1 MMTPGLARPIY
12 PPTRS
17 PSLYAPAHGPIAPRS
32 DPAGRAR
39 SNDGAYSPLQSPTIA
54 PSYRSRQPSLGTT
67 KPEGLPENTHQA
79 FLASTSEQPSCFSSS
94 APANS
99 AIPFPLASPSSQW
112 SISQEKAILTTLTIL
127 ASLLA
132 GTSTSLLS
140 FYRNSKHA
148 PEIVSALTY
157 AAIGLEIW
165 GSVVA
170 AATMIIAISLEAA
183 CVEREAHR
191 HHKGK
196 AVYQGASE
204 EAGVQATYAPLRAS
218 YLRQNEAT
226 RLSPLTLKVLDNL
239 TLTCGYLI
247 PFAALL
253 ELIALVAYAY
263 SLLEQRAG
271 IKDEAVAI
279 TLALTMGVGTTLAA
293 IASAYWRR
301 SDNRKTQASPRRGE
315 QQQQGGDQEEWVWLR
330 EAEEGRESSLR
341 PPSITI

>member
-1 MMTPGLARPIY
+1 M
-12 PPTRS
+12 
-17 PSLYAPAHGPIAPRS
+17 
-32 DPAGRAR
+32 
-39 SNDGAYSPLQSPTIA
+39 NDGAYSPLQSPTEA
-54 PSYRSRQPSLGTT
+54 PSYRTRQPSVGS
-67 KPEGLPENTHQA
+67 KPEGLPGNTHEA
-79 FLASTSEQPSCFSSS
+79 FLVSTSGQPSDY
-94 APANS
+94 PASGHANTTL
-99 AIPFPLASPSSQW
+99 PFPLASPISQW

-140 FYRNSKHA
+140 FYRNGKHA
-148 PEIVSALTY
+148 PEFVSALTY

-165 GSVVA
+165 GAVVA
-170 AATMIIAISLEAA
+170 AATMVIAISLEAA
-183 CVEREAHR
+183 CAERDAHQ

-196 AVYQGASE
+196 AGCDGASE
-204 EAGVQATYAPLRAS
+204 ETGGQVASAFLRAS

-279 TLALTMGVGTTLAA
+279 TLALTTGVGTTLGA
-293 IASAYWRR
+293 IALAYLKS
-301 SDNRKTQASPRRGE
+301 SDDGQAQAQSQASPRRSR
-315 QQQQGGDQEEWVWLR
+315 QQDREQEEWVWLR
-330 EAEEGRESSLR
+330 DAEEGKEREPSLR
-341 PPSITI
+341 PSSITI

>member
-1 MMTPGLARPIY
+1 MG
-12 PPTRS
+12 S
-17 PSLYAPAHGPIAPRS
+17 
-32 DPAGRAR
+32 
-39 SNDGAYSPLQSPTIA
+39 
-54 PSYRSRQPSLGTT
+54 
-67 KPEGLPENTHQA
+67 KPEGLPGNTPQG
-79 FLASTSEQPSCFSSS
+79 FLASTSGQPSCFTSSV
-94 APANS
+94 PANS
-99 AIPFPLASPSSQW
+99 SLQFPVASPDTQW

-140 FYRNSKHA
+140 FYRNSKHT

-165 GSVVA
+165 GAVVA
-170 AATMIIAISLEAA
+170 AATIVVAISLEAA
-183 CVEREAHR
+183 CTERDAHH

-196 AVYQGASE
+196 AGCEGLPE
-204 EAGVQATYAPLRAS
+204 EAEGQAAPRAS
-218 YLRQNEAT
+218 YLRQHEAS

-263 SLLEQRAG
+263 SLLDQRAG
-271 IKDEAVAI
+271 VKDEAVAI
-279 TLALTMGVGTTLAA
+279 TLALAIGIGATLGA
-293 IASAYWRR
+293 IAMAYWRIPDDR
-301 SDNRKTQASPRRGE
+301 RQSQGSPRTTR
-315 QQQQGGDQEEWVWLR
+315 QQGGEQEEWVWLR
-330 EAEEGRESSLR
+330 EAEEGKEREPSLR